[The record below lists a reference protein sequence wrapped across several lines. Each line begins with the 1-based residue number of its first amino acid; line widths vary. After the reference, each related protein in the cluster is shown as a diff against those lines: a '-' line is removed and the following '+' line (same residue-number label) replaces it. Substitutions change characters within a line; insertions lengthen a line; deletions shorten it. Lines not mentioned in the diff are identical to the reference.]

1 MEKLDCT
8 ALGDAMVDVILPLSK
23 DIDEITLDGVVNTKA
38 TLYAGGT
45 ANVAINISQLGGQAA
60 FIGRVGDDPFGQLFH
75 DTLEQTGVMKNVS
88 LSQTHLTGLAFTL
101 VRPDGER
108 SFISDRG
115 ANAELRYSDVDQ
127 DVIRNSRFLYF
138 SGYSFQDDIT
148 SKTIQR
154 VIQEVSSGEV
164 SLVFNPGAPNLA
176 AKFREFYTEII
187 RRYVDILILNRAE
200 AQSLI
205 GSVVELEVAKFLQTL
220 GLETI
225 VLTRGQEGSSI
236 ITGKGVYTIEAHPT
250 EVVDTTGAGDAY
262 AAAFIHG
269 LCRGW
274 GEEKVGNYA
283 SNVAAKAVAVLGPRL
298 QKP

>member
-8 ALGDAMVDVILPLSK
+8 VIGDAMVDVILPLSK
-23 DIDEITLDGVVNTKA
+23 DIDEITLDGVINTKA

-60 FIGRVGDDPFGQLFH
+60 FIGRVGDDPFGQLFQ
-75 DTLEQTGVMKNVS
+75 DTLEKTGVMKHVS

-115 ANAELRYSDVDQ
+115 ANMELRYSDVDI

-138 SGYSFQDDIT
+138 AGYSFQDDIT

-176 AKFREFYTEII
+176 AKFKEFYTEII

-236 ITGKGVYTIEAHPT
+236 ITGKGICTIEAHPT

-274 GEEKVGNYA
+274 GEEEVGNFA
-283 SNVAAKAVAVLGPRL
+283 SRVAAKSVAVLGPRL
-298 QKP
+298 